1 MSRHERQLAL
11 HEEVMLLA
19 LRNEKGTFAGGTM
32 YAQAAGGAILA
43 ELLLR
48 GRIEAVSEGRSTYA
62 MVTDPSP
69 VDDAVLDECLAK
81 MQTARRRRRLQAWVQ
96 QCASLKNLK
105 HRVATSLADKGIL
118 RADEEQILVLFS
130 RRVYPELDP
139 TAERAI
145 VARLREAILSDDK
158 PVAPR
163 TTVLLALAHHSGL
176 LKQNVDRQT
185 LKARRARIDAII
197 KGDAIGKATKEAIQ
211 AIQAALMMVVILPAI
226 GGRH

>member
-1 MSRHERQLAL
+1 MSRHDRQLAL

-81 MQTARRRRRLQAWVQ
+81 MHTARRRGTLQAWVQ
-96 QCASLKNLK
+96 QCAGVKNLK
-105 HRVATSLADKGIL
+105 HRVAASLADKGIL
-118 RADEEQILVLFS
+118 RADEEQVLVLFS

-139 TAERAI
+139 TVERAI
-145 VARLREAILSDDK
+145 VARLHDAILSDDK

-163 TTVLLALAHHSGL
+163 TTVLLALAHHAGL
-176 LKQNVDRQT
+176 LKQNFDRQT

-197 KGDAIGKATKEAIQ
+197 KGDAIGKATKAAIQ
-211 AIQAALMMVVILPAI
+211 AIQAALMMVVILPAM

>member
-1 MSRHERQLAL
+1 MSRPDRDLGL

-32 YAQAAGGAILA
+32 YTQAAGGAVLA

-48 GRIEAVSEGRSTYA
+48 GRIAASSEGRSTYA
-62 MVTDPSP
+62 VVNDPTP
-69 VDDAVLDECLAK
+69 VGDAVLDECLAK
-81 MQTARRRRRLQAWVQ
+81 MYSARRRRRLQAWVQ

-105 HRVATSLADKGIL
+105 HRVAAGLAHKGIL
-118 RADEEQILVLFS
+118 RADEEQILVLFT

-139 TAERAI
+139 TVERAI
-145 VARLREAILSDDK
+145 VARLREAILTDDK

-176 LKQNVDRQT
+176 LKLNFDRQM
-185 LKARRARIDAII
+185 LKAHRARIDAII

-211 AIQAALMMVVILPAI
+211 AVQAALMMVVIMPVML
-226 GGRH
+226 RH

>member
-1 MSRHERQLAL
+1 MSRPDQLAL

-19 LRNEKGTFAGGTM
+19 LRNEQGTFAGGTM

-48 GRIEAVSEGRSTYA
+48 GRIAAVSEGRSTYA

-69 VDDAVLDECLAK
+69 VGDPVLDECLVK
-81 MQTARRRRRLQAWVQ
+81 MDTARRRRKLQGWVQ
-96 QCASLKNLK
+96 QCANVKNLK
-105 HRVATSLADKGIL
+105 HRVAAGLADKGIL

-139 TAERAI
+139 TVERAI

-158 PVAPR
+158 PVTPR
-163 TTVLLALAHHSGL
+163 TTVLVALAHHSGL
-176 LKQNVDRQT
+176 LKENVDRKT
-185 LKARRARIDAII
+185 LKARRSRIDAII
-197 KGDAIGKATKEAIQ
+197 KGDAIGRATKEAIQ
-211 AIQAALMMVVILPAI
+211 AVQAALMMVVIMPVML
-226 GGRH
+226 RH